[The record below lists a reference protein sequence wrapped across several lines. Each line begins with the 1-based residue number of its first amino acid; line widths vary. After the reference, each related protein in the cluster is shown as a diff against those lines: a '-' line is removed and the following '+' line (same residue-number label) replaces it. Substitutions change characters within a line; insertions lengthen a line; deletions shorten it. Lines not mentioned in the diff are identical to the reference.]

1 MATTLAR
8 PPYAKRDVPYAYDRG
23 WWQTELGN
31 IQRAIPPDKVGT
43 LTAGSYTPTAMDS
56 VLLANASSGPITIT
70 LPAPERVKGLV
81 LTIKRI
87 DATGANAVTIVG
99 TVDGTVNPT
108 LNAQYKAIQIVAA
121 ESGWY
126 ELNEM

>member
-8 PPYAKRDVPYAYDRG
+8 PPYAKRDVPYAFDRG

-31 IQRAIPPDKVGT
+31 IQRAIPPGAVSTISG
-43 LTAGSYTPTAMDS
+43 AFTPTAMDS
-56 VLLANASSGPITIT
+56 VLLADASGGPVTIT
-70 LPAPERVKGLV
+70 LPKPERVKGLL

-87 DATGANAVTIVG
+87 DAVGANAVTIVG
-99 TVDGTVNPT
+99 KVDGTVNPT